1 MREEWE
7 FIIYILVV
15 IAIFTAGV
23 GVIFKAIT

>member
-23 GVIFKAIT
+23 GVIFKVIT